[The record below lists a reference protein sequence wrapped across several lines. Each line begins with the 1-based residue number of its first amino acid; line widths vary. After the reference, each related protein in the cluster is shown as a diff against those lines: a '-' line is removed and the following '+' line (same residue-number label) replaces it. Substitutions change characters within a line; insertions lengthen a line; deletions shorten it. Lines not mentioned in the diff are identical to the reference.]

1 MKSVSQKEEKRLQ
14 QSIQDHEKELTR
26 LKEEKERLERD
37 LRKELK
43 EEIEIRD
50 A

>member
-26 LKEEKERLERD
+26 LKEENEKLERD